1 LIYRDDVAAREL
13 RLHALRAEVAVLERA
28 RVPAVARLRASVR
41 AEARRLERLHRAG
54 LPRLWPRSICETI
67 VAAWMA
73 FSVVTIGSGLVF
85 AVAFVVALI
94 HHV

>member
-1 LIYRDDVAAREL
+1 MIYRDDVGAREL

-28 RVPAVARLRASVR
+28 RVPAVARMRKAVR
-41 AEARRLERLHRAG
+41 AEARRLERLRRAR
-54 LPRLWPRSICETI
+54 LVRLWPRSICEPI

-85 AVAFVVALI
+85 AVAFMVALI
-94 HHV
+94 RHV